1 MAKSQSHVK
10 IGYLGE
16 GHAGSVKV
24 DSLREANVI
33 RLELLFSPQ
42 FFLSSVS
49 QGMAA
54 KRIDSV
60 FSHQSLS
67 SSCCAVQWAVLVWI

>member
-33 RLELLFSPQ
+33 RLELLFSPSS
-42 FFLSSVS
+42 FYPLFLKGWQQKGLILYS
-49 QGMAA
+49 ATKA
-54 KRIDSV
+54 
-60 FSHQSLS
+60 
-67 SSCCAVQWAVLVWI
+67 